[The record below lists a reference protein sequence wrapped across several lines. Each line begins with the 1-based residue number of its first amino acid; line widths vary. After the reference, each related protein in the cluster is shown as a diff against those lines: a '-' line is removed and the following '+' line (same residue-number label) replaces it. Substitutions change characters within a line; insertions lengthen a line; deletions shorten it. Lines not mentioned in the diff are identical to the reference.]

1 MLISFSLRVVVLGL
15 LLCSG
20 GAASAYELPN
30 RGSSPLRGSALKE
43 LQRISREIAVI
54 AKRARQAI
62 VFVSTSKTIEMP
74 FGYADPFEFFFGPN
88 YRRRNQERPKRK
100 REGLGSGFFV
110 DLKRGYILTNNHV
123 VADADEISLKLANG
137 EIYDGSVVG
146 RDKNTDVAVVEIKEK
161 NFDRRGLQALALG
174 DSSKLVVGDLAF
186 ALGAPFGLEA
196 SLSLGIISAV
206 GRGNLNIT
214 RMGNF
219 IQTDAAIN
227 PGNSGG
233 PLLNDAGLVI
243 GLNTAIYSRSGG
255 YNGIGFAVPS
265 NLVRRVAEQL
275 INDGRVQRGYL
286 GVQLQNINPDLHKSL
301 RLPHGVKGALVSQV
315 MRGNPA
321 DKAGFKAGDVVVAVN
336 NRKVENATDLINIIG
351 LMKPGVRAKVQIYRG
366 SRLKTLSVTIGT
378 HPDEKQTPRKARS
391 GDGSSALG
399 LTLSRITDSLRKQYG
414 FESRHGLVVVD
425 IADNSPASR
434 SGLQRGDVLISV
446 NGVKTKNMS
455 SFRKQIKASNRPHI
469 RLERQGQFLFVA
481 LRKK

>member
-1 MLISFSLRVVVLGL
+1 MRGWFCAVLLWVV
-15 LLCSG
+15 
-20 GAASAYELPN
+20 ASAGLAYDLP
-30 RGSSPLRGSALKE
+30 RHGSTKRSTSALQE
-43 LQRISREIAVI
+43 LQKISREIAVI
-54 AKRARQAI
+54 AQRARKAI
-62 VFVSTSKTIEMP
+62 VYVSTSKTIEMP
-74 FGYADPFEFFFGPN
+74 FGYSDPLEFFFGPN
-88 YRRRNQERPKRK
+88 YRRRNQDRPKRK

-123 VADADEISLKLANG
+123 VAEADEISLKLAND
-137 EIYDGSVVG
+137 EIYDGNVVG
-146 RDKNTDVAVVEIKEK
+146 RDSNTDVAVVEIKDK
-161 NFDRRGLQALALG
+161 NFNRRSLQALVLG

-196 SLSLGIISAV
+196 SLSFGIVSAM

-233 PLLNDAGLVI
+233 PLLNDAGLVV

-286 GVQLQNINPDLHKSL
+286 GVQLQAINPDLHKSL
-301 RLPHGVKGALVSQV
+301 RLPSDIKGALVSQV
-315 MRGNPA
+315 MRGEPA
-321 DKAGFKAGDVVVAVN
+321 DKAGFQAGDVITTVN
-336 NRKVENATDLINIIG
+336 NRKIDSVPELISIIG
-351 LMKPGVRAKVQIYRG
+351 LIKPGVRAKVGIYRG
-366 SRLKTLSVTIGT
+366 ARPKTIYVTIGAYRDDK
-378 HPDEKQTPRKARS
+378 HPRRS
-391 GDGSSALG
+391 AHSSSGGGGSG
-399 LTLSRITDSLRKQYG
+399 VFGMTLSRVSDRLRKQFG

-425 IADNSPASR
+425 VDSNSPASR
-434 SGLQRGDVLISV
+434 SGLQPGDVLLSI
-446 NGVKTKNMS
+446 NGVKIKDVS
-455 SFRKQIKASNRPHI
+455 SLRKRVKAASRPHI
-469 RLERQGQFLFVA
+469 RIERQGQFLFVA

>member
-1 MLISFSLRVVVLGL
+1 MVRFFWCCWVLLVAVGAQAYDLPRHSSSGLR
-15 LLCSG
+15 
-20 GAASAYELPN
+20 
-30 RGSSPLRGSALKE
+30 SSSLKE
-43 LQRISREIAVI
+43 LQKISREIAVI
-54 AKRARQAI
+54 AKQARKAI
-62 VFVSTSKTIEMP
+62 VYVSTSKTIEMP
-74 FGYADPFEFFFGPN
+74 FGYTDPFEFFFGP
-88 YRRRNQERPKRK
+88 RRQRQPEVHKRK

-123 VADADEISLKLANG
+123 VAEADEISLKLANG
-137 EIYDGSVVG
+137 EVYDGSVVG

-161 NFDRRGLQALALG
+161 KFNRRGLQALVLG

-233 PLLNDAGLVI
+233 PLLNDAGLVV

-286 GVQLQNINPDLHKSL
+286 GVQLQSISPDLHKSL
-301 RLPHGVKGALVSQV
+301 RLPQDVKGVLVSQV
-315 MRGNPA
+315 MRGGPA
-321 DKAGFKAGDVVVAVN
+321 DKAGFRAGDVIVAVN
-336 NRKVENATDLINIIG
+336 NRKVKGAADLINIIG
-351 LMKPGVRAKVQIYRG
+351 LLKPGMSAKVQVYRSARSKMIY
-366 SRLKTLSVTIGT
+366 VTIGT
-378 HPDEKQTPRKARS
+378 FPDEKQPQRQTNKGR
-391 GDGSSALG
+391 GSNVFG
-399 LTLSRITDSLRKQYG
+399 LTLSQVSDRLRKQYN
-414 FESRHGLVVVD
+414 FESRRGLVVIDV
-425 IADNSPASR
+425 ADNSPASK
-434 SGLQRGDVLISV
+434 SGLQRGDVLLSINGTKISDV
-446 NGVKTKNMS
+446 R
-455 SFRKQIKASNRPHI
+455 SFRKQVNASNRPHI
-469 RLERQGQFLFVA
+469 RIERQGQFLFVA

>member
-1 MLISFSLRVVVLGL
+1 MTKFFMSSWLCLACLLAGVSF
-15 LLCSG
+15 
-20 GAASAYELPN
+20 AYDLPRHKN
-30 RGSSPLRGSALKE
+30 KGKSNSALRE
-43 LQRISREIAVI
+43 LQKISREIAVI
-54 AKRARQAI
+54 AKQARKAI
-62 VFVSTSKTIEMP
+62 VYVSTSKTIEMP
-74 FGYADPFEFFFGPN
+74 FGYSDPLEFFFGPN

-123 VADADEISLKLANG
+123 VADADEISLKLAND
-137 EIYDGSVVG
+137 EVYDGNVVG
-146 RDKNTDVAVVEIKEK
+146 RDSNTDVAVIEIKDK
-161 NFDRRGLQALALG
+161 NFNRRGLQALVLG

-196 SLSLGIISAV
+196 SLSFGIVSAV

-233 PLLNDAGLVI
+233 PLLNDAGLVV

-286 GVQLQNINPDLHKSL
+286 GVQLQAISPDLHKSL
-301 RLPHGVKGALVSQV
+301 RLPQGIKGALVSQV
-315 MRGNPA
+315 MRGEPA
-321 DKAGFKAGDVVVAVN
+321 DKAGFRAGDVIVAVN
-336 NRKVENATDLINIIG
+336 NRKVESVPDLISIIG
-351 LMKPGVRAKVQIYRG
+351 LMKPGVKAKIAIYRG
-366 SRLKTLSVTIGT
+366 SRAQTIYVTIGAYRNERQAPSRDT
-378 HPDEKQTPRKARS
+378 GNDTRNS
-391 GDGSSALG
+391 VFGM
-399 LTLSRITDSLRKQYG
+399 TLSKVSDRLRQQFS
-414 FESRHGLVVVD
+414 FESRSGLVVVEV
-425 IADNSPASR
+425 ASNSPASR
-434 SGLQRGDVLISV
+434 SGLQPGDVLLSI
-446 NGVKTKNMS
+446 NGAKIKGLR
-455 SFRKQIKASNRPHI
+455 SFRKQVNASSRPHI
-469 RLERQGQFLFVA
+469 RIERQGQFLFVA

>member
-1 MLISFSLRVVVLGL
+1 MKFSIHSIFGAGL
-15 LLCSG
+15 LFSSVAL
-20 GAASAYELPN
+20 AYELPRRN
-30 RGSSPLRGSALKE
+30 ITGVRGTALQG
-43 LQRISREIAVI
+43 LQKISREIAVI
-54 AKRARQAI
+54 AKQARKAI
-62 VFVSTSKTIEMP
+62 VYVSTSKTIEMP
-74 FGYADPFEFFFGPN
+74 FGYSDPLEFFFGPN
-88 YRRRNQERPKRK
+88 YRRHNQERPKRK

-137 EIYDGSVVG
+137 EVYDGHVVG
-146 RDKNTDVAVVEIKEK
+146 SDKNTDVAVIEIKEK
-161 NFDRRGLQALALG
+161 DFNRRGLQAVVLG

-196 SLSLGIISAV
+196 SLSFGIISAV

-214 RMGNF
+214 SMGNF

-286 GVQLQNINPDLHKSL
+286 GVQLQSISPDLHKSL
-301 RLPHGVKGALVSQV
+301 RLPAGVKGALVSQV
-315 MRGNPA
+315 MRGEPA
-321 DKAGFKAGDVVVAVN
+321 DKAGFRAGDVIVAVN
-336 NRKVENATDLINIIG
+336 NRKVGSGTDLINIIG
-351 LMKPGVRAKVQIYRG
+351 LLKPGVKAKIQIYRG
-366 SRLKTLSVTIGT
+366 ARPQTLYVTIGT
-378 HPDEKQTPRKARS
+378 FPDEKQPPRRMRGNS
-391 GDGSSALG
+391 GSSVFG
-399 LTLSRITDSLRKQYG
+399 LTLSRVSDRLRKQYG
-414 FESRHGLVVVD
+414 FESRQGLVVVD
-425 IADNSPASR
+425 VARDSPASR
-434 SGLQRGDVLISV
+434 SGLQRGDVLLSV
-446 NGVKTKNMS
+446 NGAKIKDMRA
-455 SFRKQIKASNRPHI
+455 FRKQINATKRPHI
-469 RLERQGQFLFVA
+469 RIERQGQFLFVA